1 MDFPLIRQL
10 KHLGQHPH
18 APFYA
23 PGHKLGRGM
32 GAPWREWL
40 GEEVGRADFP
50 ELPEVGNLFGT
61 TGAIAKTQHLA
72 AQTFGAQET
81 FFLVNGSTGGIL
93 AAILATCGEGERL
106 LLPRNVHQSAL
117 HGLILSG
124 AMPVFIQP
132 EYDPGRDVAYGVTPE
147 AVEGALGEYSDIK
160 AVLVVYPTYQGIGGD
175 LEAIANITHH
185 YGVPLL
191 VDEAHGAHFA
201 FHPDLPPSAL
211 SLGADLTV
219 QSTHKV
225 LGALSQASM
234 VHVQGPRLDRAR
246 LNHALRLVQSTSPN
260 SLLLA
265 SLESATYQMATE
277 GEALLTETLAL
288 AAQAEAAI
296 ATLPSLNRVD
306 WPTVPRPGYQWRD
319 RTRLT
324 VFLQHLALTGF
335 EADEILQ
342 QLGVIP
348 ELPLEKSLTFIL
360 TFGNTPQDIEAL
372 ISGLE
377 YLSAT
382 FPPQDPSPPLI
393 LPSPLPPPRL
403 TPREAFFR
411 PKIALPIAQTIGR
424 ICGESICC
432 YPPGIPLLMPGEE
445 ITATALAALEQV
457 LHLGGEIIGLQ
468 DANFETLLVVNC

>member
-10 KHLGQHPH
+10 KHLSQHPH

-32 GAPWREWL
+32 SAPLVDLL
-40 GEEVGRADFP
+40 GEKAGQADFP

-61 TGAIAKTQHLA
+61 TGGIAEAQRLA
-72 AQTFGAQET
+72 AQTFGAEET

-132 EYDPGRDVAYGVTPE
+132 EYDPQRDLAYGVTPE
-147 AVEGALGEYSDIK
+147 AVEGALRQYSDIK

-175 LEAIANITHH
+175 LEAIANITHK
-185 YGVPLL
+185 YGIPLI

-211 SLGADLTV
+211 SLGADLTI

-225 LGALSQASM
+225 LGAFSQASM
-234 VHVQGPRLDRAR
+234 LHIQGPRLDRPR
-246 LNHALRLVQSTSPN
+246 LRHALRLVQSTSPN

-265 SLESATYQMATE
+265 SLDSATSQMAKE
-277 GEALLTETLAL
+277 GEALLTKTLAL
-288 AAQAEAAI
+288 AAQAEAQI
-296 ATLPSLNRVD
+296 ATLPGLNGLE
-306 WPTVPRPGYQWRD
+306 WPIVPHPGYQWRD

-324 VFLQHLALTGF
+324 IFLHHLALSGF

-342 QLGVIP
+342 NRGITP
-348 ELPLEKSLTFIL
+348 ELPLENSLTFIL
-360 TFGNTPQDIEAL
+360 TFGNTPEDIEAL
-372 ISGLE
+372 ISGLHH
-377 YLSAT
+377 LSTT
-382 FPPQDPSPPLI
+382 FPPQNPSPTQI
-393 LPSPLPPPRL
+393 FPSPLPPPRL
-403 TPREAFFR
+403 TPR
-411 PKIALPIAQTIGR
+411 Q
-424 ICGESICC
+424 
-432 YPPGIPLLMPGEE
+432 
-445 ITATALAALEQV
+445 
-457 LHLGGEIIGLQ
+457 
-468 DANFETLLVVNC
+468 